1 MKGTPIV
8 LVAVALVLVA
18 VPGSAASPVP
28 FLRIPAGPALA
39 GDGVVWT
46 QGVGPTLSVVLWT
59 PGRGRSV
66 ISRFESNGF
75 LSLAGSDSRVVV
87 ARTEDVCGEGQPC
100 VANEDALAGSRT
112 GPLRPVVGARSCTEQ
127 YPSMPTVDLDGATAA
142 YAQQRC
148 APRRILVL
156 DLAHRPVRILFS
168 TSTAVESVRIAGRFL
183 AWVK

>member
-66 ISRFESNGF
+66 ISRFESDGF
-75 LSLAGSDSRVVV
+75 LSLAGSDSVLPEHL
-87 ARTEDVCGEGQPC
+87 AE
-100 VANEDALAGSRT
+100 ALAYRA
-112 GPLRPVVGARSCTEQ
+112 PAEL
-127 YPSMPTVDLDGATAA
+127 AT
-142 YAQQRC
+142 
-148 APRRILVL
+148 P
-156 DLAHRPVRILFS
+156 
-168 TSTAVESVRIAGRFL
+168 
-183 AWVK
+183 